1 MTDKPAYQSELSML
15 QETLRTA
22 LEERDALKVENAELQ
37 AELNRWKRYGKQ
49 HRGVGDIGLAE
60 RSADNDLQQEPTR

>member
-1 MTDKPAYQSELSML
+1 MTTNDPYEYELSIL

-22 LEERDALKVENAELQ
+22 LAERDALKVENAELR
-37 AELNRWKRYGKQ
+37 AELNRWKPYGKQ

-60 RSADNDLQQEPTR
+60 RSADNDLQQEPA